1 MSTRAALRYAKAILS
16 YATEQQQDAQVN
28 ADMALIDNTIQES
41 KDLQLLLTNPI
52 LKSKLKKATLRGIF
66 GDKISEVSYKAIDLL
81 LENERLPIL
90 QEVAKKYTLLFDKN
104 QGKVEALVTTAFPIT
119 EDLSAQVLQKVKE
132 ITGKDATL
140 KNIVNPD
147 IIGGFILRVGDIQ
160 YNASV
165 ANKLHTIKR
174 QFDKESY
181 ISKL

>member
-16 YATEQQQDAQVN
+16 YATEQNQEAQVN
-28 ADMALIDNTIQES
+28 ADMALIENTIKDSE
-41 KDLQLLLTNPI
+41 DLQLLLNNPI
-52 LKSKLKKATLRGIF
+52 LKSKIKKATLKGVF
-66 GDKISEVSYKAIDLL
+66 GENISALTFKAIDLL
-81 LENERLPIL
+81 IDNQRLPIL
-90 QEVAKKYTLLFDKN
+90 QEVAKKYTLLFDQN
-104 QGKVEALVTTAFPIT
+104 RGKEEALVTTAFPIT
-119 EDLSAQVLQKVKE
+119 EDLSVQVLQKVKE

-147 IIGGFILRVGDIQ
+147 IIGGFILRIGDIQ

-165 ANKLHTIKR
+165 ANKLNTIKR